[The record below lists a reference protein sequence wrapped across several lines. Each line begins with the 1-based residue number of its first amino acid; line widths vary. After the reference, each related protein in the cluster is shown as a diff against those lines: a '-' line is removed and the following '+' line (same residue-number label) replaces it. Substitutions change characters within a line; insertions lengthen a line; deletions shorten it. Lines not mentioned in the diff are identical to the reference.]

1 MRKTIKLNA
10 QHYFIMKIPNKRK
23 IQQIALNHLSDIEYK
38 DFIKFYKD
46 YTKES
51 FSFFLWTIT
60 TLSSANQLRFRKNL
74 LHNHCQ

>member
-23 IQQIALNHLSDIEYK
+23 IQQIALNHLSAIEYK

-51 FSFFLWTIT
+51 FSFFL
-60 TLSSANQLRFRKNL
+60 
-74 LHNHCQ
+74 